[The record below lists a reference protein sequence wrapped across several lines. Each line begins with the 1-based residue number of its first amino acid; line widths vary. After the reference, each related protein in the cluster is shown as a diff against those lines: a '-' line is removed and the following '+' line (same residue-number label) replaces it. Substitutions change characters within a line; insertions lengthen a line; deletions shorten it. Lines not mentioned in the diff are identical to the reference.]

1 MIVEIVV
8 NFTSLGVYST
18 TTIILTV
25 LVVVVKVKLS
35 KILVNK
41 MIFMINQTYLIIINN
56 LYFLRKIHCKVHNV
70 DTILILSQL

>member
-41 MIFMINQTYLIIINN
+41 MIFMINQT
-56 LYFLRKIHCKVHNV
+56 
-70 DTILILSQL
+70 